1 MSNENKTRIINY
13 AVLKVSLDRGPSMY
27 KQQCEVF
34 AIEMI
39 EVASLRYQS
48 KISSLLLQ
56 NFLELSSLFL
66 PVFMILIEKTFVLL
80 DEKHST
86 GRASRG

>member
-1 MSNENKTRIINY
+1 
-13 AVLKVSLDRGPSMY
+13 MY
-27 KQQCEVF
+27 KQQREVF